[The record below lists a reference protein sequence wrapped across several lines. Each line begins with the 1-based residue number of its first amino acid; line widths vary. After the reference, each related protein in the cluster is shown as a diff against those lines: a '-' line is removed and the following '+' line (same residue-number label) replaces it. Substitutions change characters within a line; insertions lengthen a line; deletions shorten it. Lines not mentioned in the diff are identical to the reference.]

1 MSKTEI
7 VTELQTILND
17 LKGITADLEQNI
29 SGLKDFLEDRK
40 FIPKELGVSIREQL
54 EAIDAKQTEIVSK
67 YEMLD
72 VQKPEMQHTAIE
84 ENLSEIQKVIE
95 ENEKYRKAIAFF
107 LELHADDE
115 KTAET
120 LQNRKD
126 RIVAEQIQLMEG
138 DILKEYAEPYA
149 WLQQAFWEKD
159 ARRKFSL
166 IYKLVPHFEEEI
178 VTGIHFNTLKLDEN
192 KVEPEESVPEA
203 FCAETDSA
211 DREKEETAENTA
223 EVLEESEECPEAWKD
238 LLIPEDSSLL
248 HVQMSAKAGTKFGA
262 KEFRKDMCKQPLT
275 EKMCCLLE
283 CIEEHGYSVKSLA
296 EKNDNGYEI
305 YKTATEKLYQSGYLK
320 RYIVDGMG
328 GIFYLI
334 STWRTYFIYER
345 SSWFY
350 QPDAKRENFK
360 PG

>member
-126 RIVAEQIQLMEG
+126 RIA
-138 DILKEYAEPYA
+138 
-149 WLQQAFWEKD
+149 
-159 ARRKFSL
+159 
-166 IYKLVPHFEEEI
+166 
-178 VTGIHFNTLKLDEN
+178 
-192 KVEPEESVPEA
+192 
-203 FCAETDSA
+203 DSA
-211 DREKEETAENTA
+211 DGGGYFKGVCRTICMAA
-223 EVLEESEECPEAWKD
+223 AGVLGEGRKKKILAD
-238 LLIPEDSSLL
+238 L
-248 HVQMSAKAGTKFGA
+248 
-262 KEFRKDMCKQPLT
+262 
-275 EKMCCLLE
+275 
-283 CIEEHGYSVKSLA
+283 
-296 EKNDNGYEI
+296 
-305 YKTATEKLYQSGYLK
+305 
-320 RYIVDGMG
+320 
-328 GIFYLI
+328 
-334 STWRTYFIYER
+334 
-345 SSWFY
+345 
-350 QPDAKRENFK
+350 
-360 PG
+360 

>member
-40 FIPKELGVSIREQL
+40 FIPKELGASIREQL

-126 RIVAEQIQLMEG
+126 RIAADQIQLI
-138 DILKEYAEPYA
+138 D
-149 WLQQAFWEKD
+149 
-159 ARRKFSL
+159 RKSTRL
-166 IYKLVPHFEEEI
+166 NSSHI
-178 VTGIHFNTLKLDEN
+178 
-192 KVEPEESVPEA
+192 EESRMPS
-203 FCAETDSA
+203 SA
-211 DREKEETAENTA
+211 
-223 EVLEESEECPEAWKD
+223 
-238 LLIPEDSSLL
+238 
-248 HVQMSAKAGTKFGA
+248 
-262 KEFRKDMCKQPLT
+262 
-275 EKMCCLLE
+275 
-283 CIEEHGYSVKSLA
+283 
-296 EKNDNGYEI
+296 
-305 YKTATEKLYQSGYLK
+305 
-320 RYIVDGMG
+320 
-328 GIFYLI
+328 
-334 STWRTYFIYER
+334 
-345 SSWFY
+345 
-350 QPDAKRENFK
+350 
-360 PG
+360 